1 MGKVHC
7 CQFPNLGVWL
17 DELQMLCLVEILSKY
32 SPDTCVFVFFV
43 EISFPHL
50 MRHFPNLIFLQE
62 SSSF

>member
-17 DELQMLCLVEILSKY
+17 DELQMLCLVKFCPNILLT
-32 SPDTCVFVFFV
+32 PVFLYFFV

-62 SSSF
+62 RSSF